1 MNTSN
6 TISKIGAVFYIVWA
20 LLASSGRLFGI
31 PAWSVIGFVNGAR
44 TSIPRCM
51 EPLVLFDHFH
61 FRGCDVELAEQR
73 LGLYWINFATVG
85 IASACSVITEFGTS
99 PPRSTP
105 AKTEQ
110 AVPNLVN
117 MGPKQKYVYVGRWP
131 REGISDPRGEEQR
144 EVAVPAL
151 VLKIE
156 NRILSDDRKIVRA
169 LNVIAKL
176 KFRNKNEGA
185 EHHIDYGVWLTLR
198 ATAPILA
205 SAIHANYC

>member
-1 MNTSN
+1 MLEYWAVKWLLDHYQWVVGTILVPIALIFLKKWADSSKKPNNTRATGDLQNSSVSN
-6 TISKIGAVFYIVWA
+6 SAVSR
-20 LLASSGRLFGI
+20 ASE
-31 PAWSVIGFVNGAR
+31 VN
-44 TSIPRCM
+44 
-51 EPLVLFDHFH
+51 
-61 FRGCDVELAEQR
+61 QN
-73 LGLYWINFATVG
+73 INAPVFNVNVG
-85 IASACSVITEFGTS
+85 QSA
-99 PPRSTP
+99 PPRNTP

-198 ATAPILA
+198 ATAPILV